1 MTGTDTECDSSVY
14 DPSLPPGQYCHL
26 YLCICL
32 FLLHAGLE
40 TQMRSPP
47 PAPPPTAQGDKRGS
61 LAISSPR
68 ASPSPGSK
76 PSSRSSSRL
85 SPLERREQ
93 IYGPGGV
100 FGPTGPFSTPEISRY
115 PEVTQTKRISFADMV
130 DGKSDQSGFAEDR
143 SDKSQYV
150 SNPVITCQQ
159 PGRKPSPVSGTR
171 VESYHDKRS
180 GPAPASGQAQEGGDA
195 WVQEKQKRMLNWI
208 NRSQVALGAKLIGK

>member
-1 MTGTDTECDSSVY
+1 
-14 DPSLPPGQYCHL
+14 
-26 YLCICL
+26 
-32 FLLHAGLE
+32 
-40 TQMRSPP
+40 MRSPP
-47 PAPPPTAQGDKRGS
+47 PAPPPTAQGGKRGS
-61 LAISSPR
+61 LAITSPLG
-68 ASPSPGSK
+68 SPSPGSK

-171 VESYHDKRS
+171 VESYHEKRLPEAGQRS
-180 GPAPASGQAQEGGDA
+180 GSAAASGQGQEGGDA